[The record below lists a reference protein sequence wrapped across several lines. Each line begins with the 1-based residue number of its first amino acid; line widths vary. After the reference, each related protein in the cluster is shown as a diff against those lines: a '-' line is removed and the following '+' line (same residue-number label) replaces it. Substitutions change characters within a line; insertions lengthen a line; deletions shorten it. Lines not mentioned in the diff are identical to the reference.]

1 MENVKRLK
9 KLISARVVHEVLL
22 HVATWLIIAF
32 FVALP
37 YIYDAIMPCIYGEIP
52 PTSQYVTYIPSWA
65 FFLFYIA
72 LLATMIIIGVWCMS
86 RDSAFGVVL
95 LIAAGLLFLLMLI
108 AFFDIFNYGIVRVTR
123 ENIILF
129 SCIGIMLS
137 TLSYVFLMWRYK
149 NKIAFVIT
157 LILFLILAGYM
168 AYLIFYYF
176 ITTVLLGATPLNT
189 LTAVLY

>member
-1 MENVKRLK
+1 
-9 KLISARVVHEVLL
+9 
-22 HVATWLIIAF
+22 
-32 FVALP
+32 
-37 YIYDAIMPCIYGEIP
+37 
-52 PTSQYVTYIPSWA
+52 
-65 FFLFYIA
+65 
-72 LLATMIIIGVWCMS
+72 MIIIGVWCMS